1 MKKILFVHGFLSHGG
16 AERILLNYLK
26 ILAKNP
32 NYQIDLL
39 LREDHVTNVGIEEI
53 PNNVNVSFL
62 LNKIETQ
69 YRNYLHWEK
78 DKPENAAKKG
88 SYESWY
94 NYICDE
100 TFKRFRDYIN
110 NSDYDLVVNFCLY
123 LDDCLH
129 RYQLNKPIVRW
140 THHDNHLEHWF
151 AQSWWY
157 ENVLSQHV
165 AYVNICEDM
174 HKKCQDYLVKLN
186 FGDKRTE
193 LIYNPLFIDE
203 IREKANA
210 NIGSDRIGSDK
221 ALLEDNF
228 ILQVSRLDEIKN
240 HIQMVDIYA
249 KLKQKGIKEKLYI
262 IGDGQCRVQI
272 QNRINELGLEND
284 CLLLGARDN
293 PFPFMQKAKLFIHT
307 SLGEGLPTVLIE
319 SMICGTP
326 VVSMD
331 CPTGPKE
338 ILQDGLYGELVP
350 LQDGGTF
357 VEKTYEL
364 LTNEEKRQHF
374 ISLLPEAVQRFDAN
388 IIANQVFNLFDE
400 LLANK

>member
-1 MKKILFVHGFLSHGG
+1 MKKILFVHGYLAHGG

-53 PNNVNVSFL
+53 PSNVNVSFL

-78 DKPENAAKKG
+78 DKPENAAKKD

-94 NYICDE
+94 NYIRDE

-140 THHDNHLEHWF
+140 THHDYHLEHWF
-151 AQSWWY
+151 MQSWWY

-203 IREKANA
+203 IRERANT
-210 NIGSDRIGSDK
+210 NIGSDRIGSD
-221 ALLEDNF
+221 
-228 ILQVSRLDEIKN
+228 
-240 HIQMVDIYA
+240 
-249 KLKQKGIKEKLYI
+249 
-262 IGDGQCRVQI
+262 
-272 QNRINELGLEND
+272 RI
-284 CLLLGARDN
+284 R
-293 PFPFMQKAKLFIHT
+293 H
-307 SLGEGLPTVLIE
+307 
-319 SMICGTP
+319 
-326 VVSMD
+326 
-331 CPTGPKE
+331 
-338 ILQDGLYGELVP
+338 Y
-350 LQDGGTF
+350 
-357 VEKTYEL
+357 
-364 LTNEEKRQHF
+364 
-374 ISLLPEAVQRFDAN
+374 
-388 IIANQVFNLFDE
+388 
-400 LLANK
+400 